1 MGAGLAEAALH
12 MSKQQKVLITPL
24 IAKEPGRA
32 EPRCSSWEPRE
43 PHVKPVLTRIA
54 QAKAALVSP
63 RLSCS

>member
-1 MGAGLAEAALH
+1 